1 MSARWFA
8 GAGVLAFLIGIVALL
23 PARVVYPWLA
33 PSEVRL
39 AGISGTVWRG
49 RAAHANVRGWYLRH
63 LEWHVR
69 PWALAIGRVQAQL
82 TGEPQAGFFEATV
95 SVGASGSVSVTA
107 ATASVSLSSLAGALR
122 LPGLSGKAS
131 LRLQRLEI
139 RDGLPVAAAGQ
150 LTVDELFAPA
160 IYATSVLGG
169 YRAEFFTRDDG
180 IAASVEDTAG
190 VLDLAGSLT
199 LGRDRYYA
207 FIAQLAPKPGIDD
220 DLKNRLRFLG
230 NPDARGHYELRLEGQ
245 L

>member
-1 MSARWFA
+1 MSARCFA

-23 PARVVYPWLA
+23 PARAVYPWLA
-33 PSEVRL
+33 PGEVRL

-63 LEWHVR
+63 LEWRVR

-82 TGEPQAGFFEATV
+82 AGEPQAGFFAATV

-122 LPGLSGKAS
+122 LPGLSGRAS

-160 IYATSVLGG
+160 ISTTSVLGG

>member
-49 RAAHANVRGWYLRH
+49 HAAHANVRGWYLRD
-63 LEWHVR
+63 LEWRVR

-82 TGEPQAGFFEATV
+82 AGEPQAGFFAATV

-139 RDGLPVAAAGQ
+139 RDGLPVAAAGE

-207 FIAQLAPKPGIDD
+207 FTAQLAPKPGIDD

-230 NPDARGHYELRLEGQ
+230 NPDARGRYELRLEGQ